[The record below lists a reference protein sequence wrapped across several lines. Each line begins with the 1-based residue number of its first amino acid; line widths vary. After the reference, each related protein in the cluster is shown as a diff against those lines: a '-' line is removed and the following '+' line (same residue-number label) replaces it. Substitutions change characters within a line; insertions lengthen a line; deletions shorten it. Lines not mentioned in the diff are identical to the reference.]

1 MTTSSTHKRKGA
13 KHTKRQIAAA
23 IAGLIVIAWLL
34 VKALTAFMWLAY
46 YAEITM

>member
-1 MTTSSTHKRKGA
+1 MATSSTHKHREA
-13 KHTKRQIAAA
+13 KHTKLQIATA